1 MQGPPASNRRF
12 CNWHISSQGVPSH
25 VCPYIKPEF
34 QQHKNMV
41 WLLCRFGFRGNYEL
55 YFELSRL
62 GSADSGSLLCQPVS
76 GNMRP
81 KPFENIKETQCLFS
95 RAKVEENHSNVKTVL
110 EIAISQ
116 LKLAPNMLCMFVGKC
131 RLLLCNLM
139 HVSSYQAYTDPSMQ
153 NFEPALMLSVYN

>member
-12 CNWHISSQGVPSH
+12 CSWHISSQGVPSH
-25 VCPYIKPEF
+25 VSPYNPEL

-41 WLLCRFGFRGNYEL
+41 SGLRLLYRFGFRGNYEL

-62 GSADSGSLLCQPVS
+62 GSADRDSLLCQPVS

-95 RAKVEENHSNVKTVL
+95 RAKVEENHSNVKTGL

-139 HVSSYQAYTDPSMQ
+139 HVSSYQAYPSMQ
-153 NFEPALMLSVYN
+153 NFEPTLMLSVYN